1 MAQAEFKVFFDGS
14 SAEVEQLGRIES
26 IEVEQEVNKAWE
38 ASLTIPVCLDDQGNW
53 SGDDERFMEAFSRI
67 RVEVKVGGGSF
78 APLID
83 GSIVG
88 FDTNRTSEP
97 GQSHI
102 KLLVHDDGVHLN
114 RAAGVEPLEGT
125 DSEIARR
132 VFGEYRQYIRS
143 AQIEDTP
150 AASGRDGNRAVRRG
164 THMQLLRQLARRN
177 DMYACVLPGDRPG
190 ASIGCFLPVPFDNG
204 DLPELVLLGRE
215 RNIDTFNL
223 QFNAQ
228 RPSTVSAASLSL
240 EDKTVVQRRS
250 RYRNVDLVGEAPPFE
265 SDDEVGS
272 ELLEP
277 GTGDGADLQ
286 QRVDAETRRRSRA
299 YDASGS
305 VRSGCYTGVL
315 MPYRRVVVRLGGT
328 RGSAAYI
335 VHRVKHTLDRSR
347 YVQDFGLQSDSQSDA
362 GGAGSLIPGGIF

>member
-1 MAQAEFKVFFDGS
+1 MAQVEFKVFFDGS
-14 SAEVEQLGRIES
+14 AADRERLDRIES
-26 IEVEQEVNKAWE
+26 IEVEQEVDKAWE
-38 ASLTIPVCLDDQGNW
+38 ASLLIPVCLDEQGNW

-67 RVEVKVGGGSF
+67 RVEVNPGGNGF
-78 APLID
+78 VPLID
-83 GSIVG
+83 GPIVG
-88 FDTNRTSEP
+88 YDSNRSSEP

-114 RAAGVEPLEGT
+114 RQADVEALEGT
-125 DSEIARR
+125 DAEIARR
-132 VFGEYRQYIRS
+132 VFGEYRDVISSSRVD
-143 AQIEDTP
+143 DTP

-177 DMYACVLPGDRPG
+177 DMHACVLPGSSPG
-190 ASIGCFLPVPFDNG
+190 ASVGCFLPTPFEG
-204 DLPELVLLGRE
+204 GELPELVLLGRD

-228 RPSTVSAASLSL
+228 RPSTVRAASLSL
-240 EDKTVVQRRS
+240 EDKTVVERRS
-250 RYRNVDLVGEAPPFE
+250 RYRNVELVGEAPPFE

-277 GTGDGADLQ
+277 GAGDGADVQ

-299 YDASGS
+299 FDATGKL
-305 VRSGCYTGVL
+305 RGTCYAGVL
-315 MPYRRVVVRLGGT
+315 EPYRRVVVRMGGT
-328 RGSAAYI
+328 RGSASY
-335 VHRVKHTLDRSR
+335 VVQRVKHSLDRSH
-347 YVQDFGLQSDSQSDA
+347 YLQDFGLESDSQSEA